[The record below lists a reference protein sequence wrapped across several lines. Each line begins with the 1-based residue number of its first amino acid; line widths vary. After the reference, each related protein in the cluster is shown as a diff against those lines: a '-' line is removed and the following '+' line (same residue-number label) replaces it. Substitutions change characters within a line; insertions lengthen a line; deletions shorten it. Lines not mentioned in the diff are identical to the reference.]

1 MQNQLERAVLNAAEF
16 GAPAKT
22 FQVGSDAAI
31 DFGTGPNPFDHM
43 QVTAWVDSFDAADV
57 AAGRSE

>member
-1 MQNQLERAVLNAAEF
+1 MTDPIAEAAARAAVD
-16 GAPAKT
+16 GAPPKL
-22 FQVGSDAAI
+22 FQVGPNADV